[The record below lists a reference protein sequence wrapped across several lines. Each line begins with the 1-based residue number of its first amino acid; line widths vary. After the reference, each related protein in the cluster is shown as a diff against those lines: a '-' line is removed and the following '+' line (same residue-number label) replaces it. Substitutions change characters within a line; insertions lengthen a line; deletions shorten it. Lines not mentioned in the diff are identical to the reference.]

1 MKTSSVTDIELLE
14 DLLFGAARTMGG
26 SRLDD
31 DKLIELAADTFTE
44 KPFCI
49 VRQWMLLDVMLP
61 ESEEQEIKA
70 QGLEATI
77 LYAQKTVFDSK
88 GKHQAG
94 DSLLSDYQRDFD
106 GCIFESKDKLYI
118 LAGRGARK
126 HASVP
131 AVAALHA
138 RLLNMQY

>member
-1 MKTSSVTDIELLE
+1 MVVSDVELLGE
-14 DLLFGAARTMGG
+14 LLFGSARALGG
-26 SRLDD
+26 SRLEDD
-31 DKLIELAADTFTE
+31 ELIELATVTFTE

-49 VRQWMLLDVMLP
+49 VRQWLLLDVMLP

-94 DSLLSDYQRDFD
+94 DSLLSDYQLDFD
-106 GCIFESKDKLYI
+106 GCIFESKDTLYI

-126 HASVP
+126 HASYP
-131 AVAALHA
+131 AVQALAA
-138 RLLNMQY
+138 Y